1 MGCGAARPV
10 RSGRS
15 SALRRRRTN
24 GGGGRDAAQ
33 WGPPCRQAPPR
44 PAEPPGGARMCSG
57 ARHYQPSAALPRS
70 VRPKPGAAPR
80 VRPAP
85 PRPAAASLCVCSA
98 APGASSPAAPCPLP
112 APSPP
117 SASDSPLPAAVPAPG
132 RGPDSRCA
140 PPAPRTELCFRR
152 RRCPR
157 RIGSGPSRPPL
168 RSRTLLA
175 ANAARGGCWR
185 VKSANALWRRRSRET
200 SGRRHPAA
208 ARYWLEPAGFPG
220 QRGGAGPSD
229 ACPPGPRPEGR
240 V

>member
-24 GGGGRDAAQ
+24 GGGVGTLPNGGRPAA
-33 WGPPCRQAPPR
+33 RPR
-44 PAEPPGGARMCSG
+44 PAPPSRPAGPGCARERGTTSPAQPCPALSVLSP
-57 ARHYQPSAALPRS
+57 AR
-70 VRPKPGAAPR
+70 RPGS
-80 VRPAP
+80 AP